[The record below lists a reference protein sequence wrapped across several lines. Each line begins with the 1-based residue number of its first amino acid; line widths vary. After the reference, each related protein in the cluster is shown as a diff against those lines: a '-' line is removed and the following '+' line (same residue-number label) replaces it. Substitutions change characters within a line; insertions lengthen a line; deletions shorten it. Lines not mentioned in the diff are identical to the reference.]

1 MKCRFVIAAAMVSL
15 LLAPRSAVGQTLL
28 TETTWGAEGA
38 EFTGAVATA
47 ADGSAY
53 AVGTSDSFAVDQFGQ
68 PAPRIF
74 VVKFAPDGSVAW
86 QRIWNGPTLHDRPD
100 VAVATDDS
108 VFVAGSTTNNGGDA
122 VLLKFDAAGT
132 LLWERTWG
140 GPENDSAH
148 AVATAT
154 DGSVY
159 ITGRATSFGPSAG
172 MFVVKFDGAG
182 TLVWQKT
189 SNGAGGDGIA
199 LGLDGSVYAASSIL
213 RDELANFD
221 VLVVKLTAAG
231 TEVWRRTY
239 SAGEVVDVRGRM
251 AAAPDGSIVLAGA
264 IQAEKGGFV
273 GIDPLIVKLD
283 PAGNLVFNRVYAAAD
298 TAEAVTVA
306 SDGSIYVAG
315 TTSASGAGFQDAFL
329 IHLTATGK
337 KVLDAVT
344 WGGDGFEEGR
354 GVAVAN
360 ETVVL
365 GAITTTAGPYSLLE
379 TAAKLSTPKSTLAAA
394 PGGIADGAGTVGAVT
409 FGAATPA
416 GSTTYAGNFEAAVVR
431 ILR

>member
-1 MKCRFVIAAAMVSL
+1 MKCRFAISAAMVLL

-28 TETTWGAEGA
+28 TETTWGGEGA

-74 VVKFAPDGSVAW
+74 VVKFAPGGSVAW
-86 QRIWNGPTLHDRPD
+86 QRIWNGPTLHHRPD
-100 VAVATDDS
+100 VAVAADNS

-122 VLLKFDAAGT
+122 VLLKFSATGT

-140 GPENDSAH
+140 GFENDSAN
-148 AVATAT
+148 AVAAAS

-172 MFVVKFDGAG
+172 VFVLKFDGLG

-189 SNGAGGDGIA
+189 SNGAGGDAIA

-221 VLVVKLTAAG
+221 VLVVKLTSAG
-231 TEVWRRTY
+231 SEVWRRTY

-251 AAAPDGSIVLAGA
+251 AAA
-264 IQAEKGGFV
+264 
-273 GIDPLIVKLD
+273 
-283 PAGNLVFNRVYAAAD
+283 
-298 TAEAVTVA
+298 
-306 SDGSIYVAG
+306 
-315 TTSASGAGFQDAFL
+315 
-329 IHLTATGK
+329 
-337 KVLDAVT
+337 
-344 WGGDGFEEGR
+344 
-354 GVAVAN
+354 
-360 ETVVL
+360 
-365 GAITTTAGPYSLLE
+365 
-379 TAAKLSTPKSTLAAA
+379 
-394 PGGIADGAGTVGAVT
+394 
-409 FGAATPA
+409 
-416 GSTTYAGNFEAAVVR
+416 
-431 ILR
+431 